1 MIRLLLLLLLPFAAS
16 AQETVRLATFNT
28 ELSREGPGLLL
39 RDIAKG
45 NDPQVAA
52 VIEVI
57 TEVDPDIL
65 ILQGLDWDHD
75 NRALAA
81 LANRLSEAGSRY
93 AHSFS
98 AQPNSGLMTEE
109 DLDGDGRT
117 RGPADAQG
125 FGRFTGQGGIAALSK
140 YPIDDSAVQNFSDLL
155 WRDLPGAEL
164 PVVDGAPFPS
174 PEALDAQRLSST
186 AHWVLPITLPD
197 GPLYVLTYQATPPVF
212 DGPEDRNGLRNKD
225 ETRFWSAFLDGQL
238 GPAPQ
243 GRFAIM
249 GGSNLDPND
258 SDGYVDTMKSLLE
271 DERLQ
276 DPRPSSRGA
285 ALAADQGHITDN
297 ALDTVDWP
305 RVGRLRVDYI
315 LPSAEWSV
323 VASGV
328 FWPEP
333 GQSGYGAALEASRHR
348 LVWVDLALP

>member
-1 MIRLLLLLLLPFAAS
+1 MV
-16 AQETVRLATFNT
+16 T
-28 ELSREGPGLLL
+28 
-39 RDIAKG
+39 
-45 NDPQVAA
+45 
-52 VIEVI
+52 
-57 TEVDPDIL
+57 
-65 ILQGLDWDHD
+65 
-75 NRALAA
+75 
-81 LANRLSEAGSRY
+81 
-93 AHSFS
+93 
-98 AQPNSGLMTEE
+98 
-109 DLDGDGRT
+109 GRT

-125 FGRFTGQGGIAALSK
+125 FGKFTGQGGIGALSK
-140 YPIDDSAVQNFSDLL
+140 FPIDESAVQNFSDLL

-164 PVVDGAPFPS
+164 PIVDGAPFPS
-174 PEALDAQRLSST
+174 PEALDVQRLSST

-285 ALAADQGHITDN
+285 VLAADQGHITDN

-305 RVGRLRVDYI
+305 ARRAFTRGLHSAQRRLVGRCIGRV
-315 LPSAEWSV
+315 LARTGATGAWCSPRSKPASACMGRLGSALGAPLTDRGHTKNLKHLVLDFRRIHPCNGIHVSWAGLIDEDIRQDHR
-323 VASGV
+323 AEL
-328 FWPEP
+328 EP
-333 GQSGYGAALEASRHR
+333 
-348 LVWVDLALP
+348 